1 MINEDQLVSIIIPIY
16 GVEIYL
22 KQCIESVL
30 NQTYS
35 NLQIILV
42 NDGSKDNCAKICEH
56 YSNLDARIII
66 IHKENEG
73 LVNARKSGLSVA
85 EGEFVTFVDGDDW
98 VGENFIYNLVQPA
111 IKYNT
116 DFTIAGYLREFYGKE
131 DKIIPKLATGYYTK
145 EQLLENILPYAIYNG
160 IFFQHGISTYVW
172 NKLFKLTKL
181 KHYLTIID
189 KNIIMGEDAALTYP
203 YLFNCDNIYITDATD
218 YFYRQ
223 RPNSIVKSVPNL
235 KLEYSQ
241 LSLLFKH
248 LKKHILKFVQIDL
261 EIQLKLYFYAQI
273 LIRSGGVINDDIKT
287 IPFSNI
293 ETAKDI
299 VIYSS
304 GSFGQHLISSLQKLN
319 YYNIISWLD
328 EDHVESKI
336 FGLEVN
342 SIDHILEIHFD
353 LVLIASIDEHYTNEA
368 VNKLIQLGIKREKIS
383 CFKLDLSE
391 IEKSIIEIGFDINTF
406 NYKDQIYGLKQ

>member
-1 MINEDQLVSIIIPIY
+1 MIIQDQLVTIIIPIY
-16 GVEIYL
+16 GVELYL

-30 NQTYS
+30 TQTYQ

-42 NDGSKDNCAKICEH
+42 NDGSKDKCREICDYYAKK
-56 YSNLDARIII
+56 DARIHI
-66 IHKENEG
+66 IHKINEG

-85 EGEFVTFVDGDDW
+85 QGEFVTFIDGDDW
-98 VGENFIYNLVQPA
+98 VGENFIFNLVHPA

-131 DKIIPKLATGYYTK
+131 DKIIPKLAIGYYTK
-145 EQLLENILPYAIYNG
+145 EQLLENILPNAIFNG

-172 NKLFKLTKL
+172 NKLFKLHKL
-181 KHYLTIID
+181 KYYLSIID

-203 YLFNCDNIYITDATD
+203 YLFNCENIYITDATD

-235 KLEYSQ
+235 NLEYSQ

-248 LKKHILKFVQIDL
+248 LKKHISKFEHIDL
-261 EIQLKLYFYAQI
+261 EIQLKLYFFAQI

-287 IPFSNI
+287 IPFLNI

-304 GSFGQHLISSLQKLN
+304 GSFGQHLISALRKLN
-319 YYNIISWLD
+319 HYNIVSWID
-328 EDHVESKI
+328 EDHIESQI

-342 SIDHILEIHFD
+342 SINHILEIDFD
-353 LVLIASIDEHYTNEA
+353 LVLIASIDEHYTNGA
-368 VNKLIQLGIKREKIS
+368 ISKLVKLGIPRNKIS
-383 CFKLDLSE
+383 CFKLDLEE
-391 IEKSIIEIGFDINTF
+391 IEKVIIEIGFDSSTF
-406 NYKDQIYGLKQ
+406 NYKDQIYAD

>member
-1 MINEDQLVSIIIPIY
+1 MIIEDQLVSIIIPIY

-22 KQCIESVL
+22 KKCIESVL
-30 NQTYS
+30 NQSYL

-42 NDGSKDNCAKICEH
+42 NDGSKDNCAEICEH
-56 YSNLDARIII
+56 YSKLDPRIII

-73 LVNARKSGLSVA
+73 LVNARKSGLTVA
-85 EGEFVTFVDGDDW
+85 QGVFVTFIDGDDW
-98 VGENFIYNLVQPA
+98 VGENFIFNLVQPA

-131 DKIIPKLATGYYTK
+131 DKVIPKLATGYYTK
-145 EQLLENILPYAIYNG
+145 EQLLENILPNAIYNG

-172 NKLFKLTKL
+172 NKLFKLNKL
-181 KHYLTIID
+181 KYYLSIID

-203 YLFNCDNIYITDATD
+203 YLFNCENIYITDATD

-223 RPNSIVKSVPNL
+223 RPNSIVKSVPDLN
-235 KLEYSQ
+235 LEYSQ

-248 LKKHILKFVQIDL
+248 LKRHISKFEHIDL
-261 EIQLKLYFYAQI
+261 EIQLKLYFFAQI

-304 GSFGQHLISSLQKLN
+304 GSFGQHLISSIRKLN
-319 YYNIISWLD
+319 YYNIVSWID
-328 EDHVESKI
+328 EDHIESQI

-342 SIDHILEIHFD
+342 SIDHILEIDFD
-353 LVLIASIDEHYTNEA
+353 LVLIASIDEHYTNGA
-368 VNKLIQLGIKREKIS
+368 ISKLVKLGIPRNKIS
-383 CFKLDLSE
+383 CFKFDLEE
-391 IEKSIIEIGFDINTF
+391 IEKVIIELGFDSNTF
-406 NYKDQIYGLKQ
+406 NYKDQIYED